1 MQEDI
6 ERRTVAIVMTTSK
19 FTSRTLAQACQ
30 SALRQIR
37 TIGQNKELPHGR
49 QSVGK
54 LMDHGVN
61 TNTIPLDGS
70 TRMFDRVAKKYN
82 VDYAFEKIAPKKY
95 LLCFKAGQADM
106 ITHCFSEYVKRV
118 TKQQQRPSMKK
129 RMEHYT
135 EKANRDNKSRE
146 HERTRGRGHGD
157 R

>member
-6 ERRTVAIVMTTSK
+6 ERRTIAIVVTATK
-19 FTSRTLAQACQ
+19 FTAKTLYQAINE
-30 SALRQIR
+30 AMRQFEKLHQR
-37 TIGQNKELPHGR
+37 SQTPHGR

-106 ITHCFSEYVKRV
+106 ITHWSN
-118 TKQQQRPSMKK
+118 T
-129 RMEHYT
+129 H
-135 EKANRDNKSRE
+135 NN
-146 HERTRGRGHGD
+146 
-157 R
+157 